1 MVQTNLLQKYVS
13 SFLMEASD
21 DWLQY
26 TFTVAKDIVREKLDD
41 KQSLFRLENIE
52 RYCGAR
58 TRNIFGANRLDVVPE
73 DLLEYDVEA
82 WVLDEKDKSLSEFRF
97 EKPER
102 VRFLFTQDQYRLL
115 EDYIERFGN
124 DHQGIGKILT
134 KMNINSVWRKSVYSN
149 SERWAEEEAPDI
161 YYSLLDEQASG
172 GVIAS
177 KANKW

>member
-1 MVQTNLLQKYVS
+1 MIGKLNHIAIAVPNIK
-13 SFLMEASD
+13 EAAD
-21 DWLQY
+21 QY
-26 TFTVAKDIVREKLDD
+26 
-41 KQSLFRLENIE
+41 
-52 RYCGAR
+52 
-58 TRNIFGANRLDVVPE
+58 RNIFGANRLDVAPE
-73 DLLEYDVEA
+73 VTLEYDVEA
-82 WVLDEKDKSLSEFRF
+82 WVVDEKNKSLAEFRF
-97 EKPER
+97 QNPER

-134 KMNINSVWRKSVYSN
+134 KMNITSVWRRCVYSSN
-149 SERWAEEEAPDI
+149 ERWAEEDTPEI